1 MRSLSFF
8 LYGAAAQILSVSG
21 SIAAQ
26 ADQSITMVCK
36 SSFPGQSKITIDF
49 DAKTITDEYTILS
62 VPVSVTHG
70 TLMRVSD
77 TEITFYIE
85 SDGYLRQDTLNR
97 YSGLLVSK
105 PLNALSA
112 AAVRLAPS
120 VKEASCRSE

>member
-26 ADQSITMVCK
+26 ADQSIAMVCK